1 MNLNDF
7 MGGGEDLNPH
17 QIAWLQK
24 DWDAVDKLAD
34 EFKEDQENFMFSVLD
49 ALTNTKIRPDLTN
62 KEYDAHFANNAM
74 SQHVDCLYSAYVL
87 NMLHELPAQA
97 QADYY
102 LATIRAGKRYGKWAK
117 VHDNLEEKLQI
128 MIIQKYYS
136 VNAEVAKMYRAL
148 MINKDKLNDFLR
160 VAKGIC
166 TDKFIASV
174 TSVKKDQNALKKLI
188 DKY

>member
-1 MNLNDF
+1 MNLNDL
-7 MGGGEDLNPH
+7 MGGGEELNPH
-17 QIAWLQK
+17 QIAWMQQ
-24 DWDAVDKLAD
+24 DWKAVDALAD
-34 EFKEDQENFMFSVLD
+34 EFKEDSENFMFKVLD
-49 ALTNTKIRPDLTN
+49 DLCVTKNRPYVAN
-62 KEYDAHFANNAM
+62 REYDTRFANNAM
-74 SQHVDCLYSAYVL
+74 SQHVDCLYPAYIL

-102 LATIRAGKRYGKWAK
+102 LATVRAGKRYGKWAK
-117 VHDNLEEKLQI
+117 VHDDIEEKMQL
-128 MIIQKYYS
+128 MLIQKYYS
-136 VNAEVAKMYRAL
+136 VNLTVAKLYRDL
-148 MINKDKLNDFLR
+148 MLNKDNLKDFLK